1 MIYSGYAWVLL
12 TVLPPHFG
20 LKGSI
25 VHVSM
30 AQITKTV
37 FVYLGVP
44 FIAGVVTR
52 TALVRARGA

>member
-1 MIYSGYAWVLL
+1 MLL